1 MTSFDWELQRM
12 LELILAVRR
21 QRGEDITLPDLASQ
35 YSQQKHFH
43 DQQRA
48 QVLPVEPLI
57 PIAFQKKCFK
67 NSTFTNTNVKK

>member
-21 QRGEDITLPDLASQ
+21 QRGEDITLSDLVSQ

-43 DQQRA
+43 DQQREEA
-48 QVLPVEPLI
+48 SSAEPL
-57 PIAFQKKCFK
+57 ASMVFQKEVFQK
-67 NSTFTNTNVKK
+67 